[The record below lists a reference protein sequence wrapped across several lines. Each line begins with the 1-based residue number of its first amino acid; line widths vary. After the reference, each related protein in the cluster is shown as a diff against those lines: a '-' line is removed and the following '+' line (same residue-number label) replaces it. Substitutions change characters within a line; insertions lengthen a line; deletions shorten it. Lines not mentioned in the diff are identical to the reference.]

1 MNGSKKKTSVC
12 RGGRERERERER
24 EPMMRPNVEGMRE
37 IGKKMLLA
45 RDDEIQ
51 RGEELLV
58 RERVQD

>member
-1 MNGSKKKTSVC
+1 MDPKKKPQCV
-12 RGGRERERERER
+12 GEGERERERER
-24 EPMMRPNVEGMRE
+24 DPMMRPNVEGMRE

>member
-1 MNGSKKKTSVC
+1 MDPKKNLSV
-12 RGGRERERERER
+12 GERERERK
-24 EPMMRPNVEGMRE
+24 PMMRPNVEGMRE
-37 IGKKMLLA
+37 IGKMMLLA